1 MRGPPTSSC
10 WRIPQRWRCRNTT
23 PPTPWTDGSR
33 AGDTAWSMSSPCRLS
48 LGRVKDALLGLII
61 APPELVHGID
71 SAACGH
77 LGRRTRQ
84 LGVGAQTGRGAE
96 EMPRVRDGLLVDL
109 PPSSRRL
116 AWSRGEPCRPR
127 FLVNITFTARSMVL
141 RSRSVVANRL
151 LEVAESNARSCHL

>member
-1 MRGPPTSSC
+1 
-10 WRIPQRWRCRNTT
+10 
-23 PPTPWTDGSR
+23 
-33 AGDTAWSMSSPCRLS
+33 MSSPCRLS

-71 SAACGH
+71 SAAYGH

-96 EMPRVRDGLLVDL
+96 EMPRVRYGLLVDL

-116 AWSRGEPCRPR
+116 A
-127 FLVNITFTARSMVL
+127 
-141 RSRSVVANRL
+141 
-151 LEVAESNARSCHL
+151 